1 MAGDAGKWRLVAL
14 AAVVTLAIP
23 PLLPERHLTTYVLL
37 GLTATVA
44 VGVSL
49 LMGYAGQVS
58 LGQAAFYAIGAYG
71 AGLLAVHGLPP
82 VVGLLAAPVIAAA
95 AAVLLGAPLLRLRG
109 HHLAFAT
116 LAVQLILLSLLGQ
129 GTWAGGA
136 IGLQGI
142 PRLSVPGYEPRDDLG
157 YAYLAWLV
165 LAVVLLISRNV
176 VKSRPGRALR
186 AAATSEIAA
195 AAAGVPIGAYR
206 LAVFALSAAFAGLA
220 GGVYAFYLGYL
231 SPGSF
236 PVLLSIE
243 FVVMAV
249 VGGLGTLS
257 GPVVGAV
264 VIVLLVQVL
273 NTVGT
278 QPGMPSYAP
287 TVFSYAVY
295 ALVLIAVVRY
305 LPRGIVPAVSRLLRS
320 RGHFPSAGPAPAAAS
335 IGPGPGDSAPA
346 GAESGGSASGA
357 GVSDSPG
364 FGGPVSPGVVS
375 GGLAS
380 GAAGSAGTGLD
391 DFASPGDVSG
401 GSASDA
407 AGSFGPGS
415 HGSASSGGAAG
426 GSTSRAAGLG
436 LDDSVSPGVRSG
448 GSATEAAASVGS
460 GFDGS
465 ASDDGA

>member
-1 MAGDAGKWRLVAL
+1 MSGRTAGDAGKWWLVAL
-14 AAVVTLAIP
+14 AAVVTLALP

-37 GLTATVA
+37 GLTAAVA

-142 PRLSVPGYEPRDDLG
+142 PRLSVPGYELRDDLG

-186 AAATSEIAA
+186 AAASSEIAA
-195 AAAGVPIGAYR
+195 AAAGVPVGAYR

-249 VGGLGTLS
+249 VGGLGTLT

-305 LPRGIVPAVSRLLRS
+305 LPRGIVPAVSRLLRR
-320 RGHFPSAGPAPAAAS
+320 RGHFPWAGPAPAAAAV
-335 IGPGPGDSAPA
+335 GPGPGGPAAA
-346 GAESGGSASGA
+346 GAEFGGSASGAGISDSSGFGRPVLPGVASGGSASGA
-357 GVSDSPG
+357 
-364 FGGPVSPGVVS
+364 S
-375 GGLAS
+375 GSVAEGSAPE
-380 GAAGSAGTGLD
+380 GDGSAGSTAGVGIAD
-391 DFASPGDVSG
+391 AAADGSGSAGVASGSG
-401 GSASDA
+401 G
-407 AGSFGPGS
+407 
-415 HGSASSGGAAG
+415 
-426 GSTSRAAGLG
+426 
-436 LDDSVSPGVRSG
+436 
-448 GSATEAAASVGS
+448 
-460 GFDGS
+460 DGS
-465 ASDDGA
+465 ASGSPVDGDAAPGGGVTASGNSASVRSEPGREKR